1 MHRLID
7 VRLRLERLVPGGV
20 RAVGRRPRPAR
31 DRLDDLNRDVPF
43 PADGQDL
50 LEALP
55 VPRVLRHEEVVRQQ
69 HRVEVE
75 AREAASVHGGDGP
88 AVTGHADE
96 ARQSLLAGL
105 DRRLER
111 AAGPER
117 PTPVVGMSERVQLDQ
132 VDLVD
137 AQPLERAVDVL
148 AGLAGRPHPGLRCD
162 EEVLPVARHPRA
174 DAQLGVAVPRGGV
187 DVVDAVPE
195 QELERPIGV
204 RLTGLGQ
211 RGSAEQGHRAPVAG
225 PSERSSFE
233 HGARGRM
240 IQAAAALRQPPGVRS
255 CGPRASRDHGRRELS
270 RSARCGADLY
280 WSPRMNPS
288 GDALRVLVVEDE
300 PGVLTALQDFVREL
314 GCQPVG
320 ALTAEEALRLVESEP
335 VDVVL
340 LDLRLPGMSGLDFLR
355 LRAFRDRGIPVVV
368 ISGIAT
374 EPEAHEALELGA
386 IDFLRKP
393 IGLDRL
399 ADVLSFLQVHTLKGR
414 LYERRAPRAAVTF
427 PVRVDTDWEWKVLDL
442 SPLGVKIAPQAWL
455 RAGATVQLLLALPDG
470 GPPLAVDAVLARTEE
485 NGDVL
490 SFVDL
495 KPSDF
500 ARLTKFVNQVRGQG
514 LGEPGAP

>member
-1 MHRLID
+1 
-7 VRLRLERLVPGGV
+7 
-20 RAVGRRPRPAR
+20 
-31 DRLDDLNRDVPF
+31 
-43 PADGQDL
+43 
-50 LEALP
+50 
-55 VPRVLRHEEVVRQQ
+55 
-69 HRVEVE
+69 
-75 AREAASVHGGDGP
+75 
-88 AVTGHADE
+88 
-96 ARQSLLAGL
+96 
-105 DRRLER
+105 
-111 AAGPER
+111 
-117 PTPVVGMSERVQLDQ
+117 
-132 VDLVD
+132 
-137 AQPLERAVDVL
+137 
-148 AGLAGRPHPGLRCD
+148 
-162 EEVLPVARHPRA
+162 
-174 DAQLGVAVPRGGV
+174 
-187 DVVDAVPE
+187 
-195 QELERPIGV
+195 
-204 RLTGLGQ
+204 
-211 RGSAEQGHRAPVAG
+211 
-225 PSERSSFE
+225 
-233 HGARGRM
+233 
-240 IQAAAALRQPPGVRS
+240 
-255 CGPRASRDHGRRELS
+255 
-270 RSARCGADLY
+270 
-280 WSPRMNPS
+280 MNPS

-399 ADVLSFLQVHTLKGR
+399 AGVLSFLQVHTLKGR